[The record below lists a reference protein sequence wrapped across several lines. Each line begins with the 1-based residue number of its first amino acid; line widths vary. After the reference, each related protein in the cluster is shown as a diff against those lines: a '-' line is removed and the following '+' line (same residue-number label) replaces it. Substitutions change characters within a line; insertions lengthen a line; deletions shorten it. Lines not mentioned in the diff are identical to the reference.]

1 MRSADGRGSSRVYD
15 GNHGDGGIK
24 LRRSPSMKP
33 RRSAEGRRATAAPYG
48 QSCAV
53 EDYRE

>member
-15 GNHGDGGIK
+15 GNRGDGGIK